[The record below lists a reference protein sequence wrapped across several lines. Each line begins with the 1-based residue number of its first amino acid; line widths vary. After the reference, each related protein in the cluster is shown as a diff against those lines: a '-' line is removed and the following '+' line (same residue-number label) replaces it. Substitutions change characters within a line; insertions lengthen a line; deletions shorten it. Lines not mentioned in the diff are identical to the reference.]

1 MGKLIDLTGQ
11 KFNHLEVLRK
21 DDSRHENC
29 ACWICRCDVCG
40 REVSM
45 KANTLK
51 SLRQHT
57 CGCGHPMKDVQNQ
70 SRDRL
75 YGIWIKM
82 KHRCYNTKA
91 GKYKNYG
98 GRGITMCEE
107 WLKDYNTFRDWAL
120 AHGYEETLTI
130 DRINVNGNYEPDNCR
145 WIPLNEQGKNTT
157 RTVRITVNGITK
169 CKEDWG
175 KYLDGKRASA
185 TKTVLN
191 KLKKHFGDDTQIF
204 VQKGNVKYAI

>member
-21 DDSRHENC
+21 DDSRHEDC

-45 KANTLK
+45 KANKLK
-51 SLRQHT
+51 SLRQQT

-82 KHRCYNTKA
+82 KHRCYNPKA

-157 RTVRITVNGITK
+157 RTVNITVCGISK
-169 CKEDWG
+169 CQSDWANDLG
-175 KYLDGKRASA
+175 MPKFSHTETIINRIKNTFKNA
-185 TKTVLN
+185 TIYV
-191 KLKKHFGDDTQIF
+191 KKGSVEYDI
-204 VQKGNVKYAI
+204 